1 VVPTGS
7 CGRGV
12 WAGDTGEQLRWEHD
26 GEGTSSMRRTARSAP
41 LLCAAV
47 LLSCAAMAGCSHSRD
62 TVVQTG
68 SGSSVDPSASAS
80 SSVPEV
86 SPSAGSPSADPASYT
101 VADPGHLEGRLF
113 TSDVLVTSSRTI
125 PDAVRSRIAKVSG
138 VAAAL
143 PISIASLSLNGR
155 TLNIAAGDPAQL
167 RRYTQFATA
176 SSDEVWKRVAGG
188 EVAVDNGLPRGL
200 EHPKGYLQL
209 GTSADS
215 PSVHIGAY
223 APLVKSISA
232 IVNDKRAEQLGIPH
246 DNAMILST
254 GSLTPSKIITKL
266 RQAAGPGLTLQILAL
281 EFNTQVQTAVLTGAS
296 VNQAV
301 GTFSYTPHPDGRV
314 TPDPR
319 WVHTFIRTEQV
330 PIVGSVTCNKGML
343 PQLRAALSEVVQRGL
358 ADKIH
363 PSQYG
368 GCYYPRYI
376 AYDPAKGLSLHT
388 WGIAIDLNV
397 PENQRGTVGQM
408 DRQVVQIFKRWGFAW
423 GGDWHYTD
431 PMHFELAKVVR
442 AQ

>member
-1 VVPTGS
+1 
-7 CGRGV
+7 
-12 WAGDTGEQLRWEHD
+12 
-26 GEGTSSMRRTARSAP
+26 MRRRARAAT
-41 LLCAAV
+41 LLCAAA
-47 LLSCAAMAGCSHSRD
+47 LLAPTALAGCSQNRD
-62 TVVQTG
+62 AAAQTG
-68 SGSSVDPSASAS
+68 SGSSADPSASAS
-80 SSVPEV
+80 ASVPEV
-86 SPSAGSPSADPASYT
+86 SPSAGGSSAEPASYA
-101 VADPGHLEGRLF
+101 VADPGHLKGRLF

-125 PDAVRSRIAKVSG
+125 PRAVRARIAAVHG
-138 VAAAL
+138 VAAVL
-143 PISIASLSLNGR
+143 PISLASLSLNGR
-155 TLNIAAGDPAQL
+155 TLTIASGEPAEL

-223 APLVKSISA
+223 APLIKSISA
-232 IVNDKRAEQLGIPH
+232 IVNQKRAEQLGLPRG
-246 DNAMILST
+246 NAMIVST
-254 GSLTPSKIITKL
+254 GSLTPSKIIKQL
-266 RQAAGPGLTLQILAL
+266 RRAAGPGTTLQTLAL

-301 GTFSYTPHPDGRV
+301 GTFSYTPHPDGTV

-319 WVHTFIRTEQV
+319 WVHAYIRTEQV
-330 PIVGSVTCNKGML
+330 PIIGSVTCNKGML

-358 ADKIH
+358 ADRIH

-376 AYDPAKGLSLHT
+376 AHDPAKGLSLHT

-397 PENQRGTVGQM
+397 PENQRGTVGRM

>member
-1 VVPTGS
+1 
-7 CGRGV
+7 
-12 WAGDTGEQLRWEHD
+12 
-26 GEGTSSMRRTARSAP
+26 MRRTAHAVP
-41 LLCAAV
+41 LLGAAV
-47 LLSCAAMAGCSHSRD
+47 VLACTAVAGCSATRG
-62 TVVQTG
+62 TIERA
-68 SGSSVDPSASAS
+68 GSSSGPSQST
-80 SSVPEV
+80 
-86 SPSAGSPSADPASYT
+86 SAGVPTVSPSADPSSADPSSYA
-101 VADPGHLEGRLF
+101 VADPGHLKGRLF
-113 TSDVLVTSSRTI
+113 TSDVLVTSSKTI
-125 PDAVRSRIAKVSG
+125 SDSVRSRIAKVHG
-138 VAAAL
+138 VAASL
-143 PISIASLSLNGR
+143 PISLAALSLNGR
-155 TLNIAAGDPAQL
+155 TLSIASGDAAQL
-167 RRYTQFATA
+167 RRYTLFATA

-188 EVAVDNGLPRGL
+188 EVAVDNALPRGL
-200 EHPKGYLQL
+200 EQPKGYLKL

-223 APLVKSISA
+223 APLIKSISA
-232 IVNDKRAEQLGIPH
+232 IVNEKRAEQLGIPH

-254 GSLTPSKIITKL
+254 GNLTPSKIIKKL
-266 RQAAGPGLTLQILAL
+266 QQAAGPGLTLQTLAL

-301 GTFSYTPHPDGRV
+301 GTFSYTPHPDGTV
-314 TPDPR
+314 TPDPQ
-319 WVHTFIRTEQV
+319 WVHTYIRTEQV
-330 PIVGSVTCNKGML
+330 PIVGAVTCNKGML

-376 AYDPAKGLSLHT
+376 AHDPAKGLSLHT

-397 PENQRGTVGQM
+397 PENQRGTAGQM

-442 AQ
+442 VAG

>member
-1 VVPTGS
+1 
-7 CGRGV
+7 
-12 WAGDTGEQLRWEHD
+12 
-26 GEGTSSMRRTARSAP
+26 MRRRARAAS
-41 LLCAAV
+41 LLCAV
-47 LLSCAAMAGCSHSRD
+47 TLLAGTTLAGCSKGGD
-62 TVVQTG
+62 TIDQTAA
-68 SGSSVDPSASAS
+68 GSSRGPSPSASAS
-80 SSVPEV
+80 VPQV
-86 SPSAGSPSADPASYT
+86 SPSAGSSSADPASYAVT
-101 VADPGHLEGRLF
+101 DPGHLEGRLF
-113 TSDVLVTSSRTI
+113 TSDVLVTSSRPISST
-125 PDAVRSRIAKVSG
+125 VRSRIEKVHG
-138 VAAAL
+138 IAAAL

-155 TLNIAAGDPAQL
+155 TLNIASGDPAQL

-200 EHPKGYLQL
+200 EHPRGYLKL

-223 APLVKSISA
+223 APLIKSISA
-232 IVNDKRAEQLGIPH
+232 IVNEKRAEQLGLPH

-254 GSLTPSKIITKL
+254 GDLTPSKIIKQL
-266 RQAAGPGLTLQILAL
+266 RRAAGPGVTLQILAL

-301 GTFSYTPHPDGRV
+301 GTFSYTPHPDGTV
-314 TPDPR
+314 TPDSR
-319 WVHTFIRTEQV
+319 WVHAYIRTEKV

-343 PQLRAALSEVVQRGL
+343 PQLRAALAEVVQRGL

-376 AYDPAKGLSLHT
+376 AHDPAKGLSLHT

-397 PENQRGTVGQM
+397 PENQRGTAGQM

-431 PMHFELAKVVR
+431 PMHFELAKIVR
-442 AQ
+442 AAG